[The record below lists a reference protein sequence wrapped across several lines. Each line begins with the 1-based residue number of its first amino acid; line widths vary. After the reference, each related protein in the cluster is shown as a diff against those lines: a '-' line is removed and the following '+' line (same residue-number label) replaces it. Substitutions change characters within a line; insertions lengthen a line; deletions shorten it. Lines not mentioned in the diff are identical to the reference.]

1 VAGSP
6 RFAIAASRSP
16 SSKREEGGMYLEEQA
31 ANNIRACC
39 NRIDALITQI
49 EQKVDIEMI
58 NVWAKRDT
66 KKALQE
72 IRKESYNVLLH
83 LGDY

>member
-1 VAGSP
+1 
-6 RFAIAASRSP
+6 
-16 SSKREEGGMYLEEQA
+16 MYLEEQA
-31 ANNIRACC
+31 VNNIRACV

-49 EQKVDIEMI
+49 EQKVDVEMV

-72 IRKESYNVLLH
+72 IRAESYTVLLQ
-83 LGDY
+83 LGD